1 MDSSK
6 QNILI
11 IEDDEI
17 ILDILTRIFKNEF
30 EVISCLSIESFY
42 KAIKNVKID
51 LFLIDIALSAA
62 KNGLDLITELRNST
76 VYKTTP
82 IVVVSAHAY
91 VREEKLALDAG
102 ATKYIRKPF
111 ENKYLLAEVKRILSK
126 K

>member
-1 MDSSK
+1 VDSSK